1 LHATVAGTDV
11 SMHMSP
17 LQDEEMQYNG
27 SDLANLMIA
36 QSWVP
41 TMEPFTSLE
50 QPAASNNGIL
60 NSVTEQKLYD

>member
-1 LHATVAGTDV
+1 MV
-11 SMHMSP
+11 
-17 LQDEEMQYNG
+17 
-27 SDLANLMIA
+27 A

-60 NSVTEQKLYD
+60 NDVTEEKVYA